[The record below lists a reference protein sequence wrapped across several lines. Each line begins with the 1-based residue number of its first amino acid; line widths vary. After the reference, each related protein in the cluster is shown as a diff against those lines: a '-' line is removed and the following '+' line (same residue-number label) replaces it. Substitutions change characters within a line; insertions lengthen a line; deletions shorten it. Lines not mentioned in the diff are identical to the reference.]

1 VADAKTRA
9 VWFAG
14 DARQCLRK
22 VLIDQPG
29 RLGGW
34 HDEDLAILADGG
46 PAVLDHATSWRAE

>member
-1 VADAKTRA
+1 